1 VKGLVELSSGNIV
14 AVRGIGDVGS
24 AVAHRLFRAGY
35 RVWISDDPEPAA
47 PRRGMAFADA
57 AFDGSAE
64 LEGVTATVYDD
75 PAELAEALDAREGI
89 PAFLGDLFKVLQ
101 FLHPE
106 VLVDARMRKHAHP
119 ESQLELAPFTVGLG
133 PNFEAGVTTHVVI
146 ETQWGDDL
154 GKVLTSGRT
163 KELAGEPRNYGG
175 HARERFIYAPAAG
188 VFRTGHRIADRVEAG
203 GVVASID
210 GLDLKAPLA
219 GILRGLVHDGVMVP
233 ERAKVVEV
241 DPRCD
246 PSKVLGIGER
256 PGRIAEGVL
265 EAITKFHLD

>member
-1 VKGLVELSSGNIV
+1 MAVVC
-14 AVRGIGDVGS
+14 VRGIGDVGS

-35 RVWISDDPEPAA
+35 RVWISDDPAPAA
-47 PRRGMAFADA
+47 PRRGMSFADA

-64 LEGVTATVYDD
+64 LEGVTARVHGD
-75 PAELAEALDAREGI
+75 PGLLAEAIEARKVI
-89 PAFLGDLFKVLQ
+89 PVFLGDLFKVLQ
-101 FLHPE
+101 FVHPE

-133 PNFEAGVTTHVVI
+133 PNFEAGVTTHVVV
-146 ETQWGDDL
+146 ETQWGNDL
-154 GKVLTSGRT
+154 GNVLTSGRT

-175 HARERFIYAPAAG
+175 HARERFVYAPAAG
-188 VFRTGHRIADRVEAG
+188 VFRTGCRIADKVEAG
-203 GVVASID
+203 QVVASID
-210 GLDLKAPLA
+210 GLELKAPLA
-219 GILRGLVHDGVMVP
+219 GILRGLVHDGVSVP

-256 PGRIAEGVL
+256 PARIAEGVL
-265 EAITKFHLD
+265 QAIKGFDPD

>member
-1 VKGLVELSSGNIV
+1 MS
-14 AVRGIGDVGS
+14 
-24 AVAHRLFRAGY
+24 
-35 RVWISDDPEPAA
+35 
-47 PRRGMAFADA
+47 FADA

-64 LEGVTATVYDD
+64 LESVTATVHAD
-75 PAELAEALDAREGI
+75 PRLLSEALEAHEGI
-89 PAFLGDLFKVLQ
+89 PVFLGDLFEVLQ
-101 FLHPE
+101 FLHPD

-133 PNFEAGVTTHVVI
+133 PNFEAGMTTHVVV
-146 ETQWGDDL
+146 ETQWGEEL
-154 GKVLTSGRT
+154 GRVLSSGRT

-175 HARERFIYAPAAG
+175 HARQRFIYAPAAG
-188 VFRTGHRIADRVEAG
+188 VFRTSCSIADEVEAG
-203 GVVASID
+203 QVVASID
-210 GLDLKAPLA
+210 GLELKAPLS
-219 GILRGLVHDGVMVP
+219 GILRGLVHDGVCVP

-265 EAITKFHLD
+265 EAISSFSRP

>member
-1 VKGLVELSSGNIV
+1 MNSSLVV

-24 AVAHRLFRAGY
+24 AIAHRLFRAGH
-35 RVWISDDPEPAA
+35 RVWISDEPSPPA
-47 PRRGMAFADA
+47 PRRGMAFTDA
-57 AFDGSAE
+57 CFDGSAV
-64 LEGVTATVYDD
+64 LEGVTATWFDD
-75 PAELAEALDAREGI
+75 PGRLQEALQGRDEI
-89 PAFLGDLFKVLQ
+89 PVFVGDLFQVLRY
-101 FLHPE
+101 LETE

-119 ESQLELAPFTVGLG
+119 ESQLELAPLTIGLG
-133 PNFEAGVTTHVVI
+133 PNFEAGVTAHVVI

-175 HARERFIYAPAAG
+175 HARERFVYAPVAG
-188 VFRTGHRIADRVEAG
+188 VFRTDRRIADRVEPG
-203 GVVASID
+203 EVVAHID
-210 GLDLKAPLA
+210 NTALAAPLA
-219 GILRGLVHDGVMVP
+219 GILRGLVHDGVRVP

-246 PSKVLGIGER
+246 PSNVLGIGER

-265 EAITKFHLD
+265 EAIESGLAAFPD

>member
-1 VKGLVELSSGNIV
+1 MSSGNIV

-24 AVAHRLFRAGY
+24 AVAHRLFRDGY
-35 RVWISDDPEPAA
+35 RVWISDDPAPAA

-64 LEGVTATVYDD
+64 LEGVTATVYED
-75 PAELAEALDAREGI
+75 PEELAEALDGRAGI
-89 PAFLGDLFKVLQ
+89 PVFLGDLFKVLR
-101 FLHPE
+101 FLHTQ
-106 VLVDARMRKHAHP
+106 VVVDARMRKHAHP

-133 PNFEAGVTTHVVI
+133 PNFEAGVTATAVV

-188 VFRTGHRIADRVEAG
+188 VFRTDCRIADKVEAG
-203 GVVASID
+203 QVVASID
-210 GLDLKAPLA
+210 DAELKAPLA
-219 GILRGLVHDGVMVP
+219 GILRGLVHDGVTVP

-265 EAITKFHLD
+265 EAITKLHFD

>member
-1 VKGLVELSSGNIV
+1 M
-14 AVRGIGDVGS
+14 GS

-35 RVWISDDPEPAA
+35 RVWICDEPSPAA
-47 PRRGMAFADA
+47 PRRGMSFADA

-64 LEGVTATVYDD
+64 LEGVTATVHED
-75 PAELAEALDAREGI
+75 PSLLAEALEVREGI
-89 PAFLGDLFKVLQ
+89 PVFLGDLFEVLQ

-133 PNFEAGVTTHVVI
+133 PNFEAGMTTHVVV

-154 GKVLTSGRT
+154 GRVLASGRT

-188 VFRTGHRIADRVEAG
+188 IFRTTCGIAERVEAG
-203 GVVASID
+203 QVVATID
-210 GLDLKAPLA
+210 GLELKAPLA
-219 GILRGLVHDGVMVP
+219 GILRGLVHDGVTVA

-265 EAITKFHLD
+265 EAISAFSRP

>member
-1 VKGLVELSSGNIV
+1 M
-14 AVRGIGDVGS
+14 AVRGVGDVGS
-24 AVAHRLFRAGY
+24 AVAHRLFQAGY
-35 RVWISDDPEPAA
+35 RVWISDDPAPAA

-57 AFDGSAE
+57 AFEGSAE
-64 LEGVTATVYDD
+64 LEGVTATV
-75 PAELAEALDAREGI
+75 
-89 PAFLGDLFKVLQ
+89 
-101 FLHPE
+101 
-106 VLVDARMRKHAHP
+106 
-119 ESQLELAPFTVGLG
+119 
-133 PNFEAGVTTHVVI
+133 VI
-146 ETQWGDDL
+146 ETRWGDDL

-175 HARERFIYAPAAG
+175 HARERFIYTPAAG

-203 GVVASID
+203 EVVAYIG
-210 GLDLKAPLA
+210 GLELKSPLA
-219 GILRGLVHDGVMVP
+219 GILRGLVHDGVTVP

-265 EAITKFHLD
+265 EAIKSFHPD

>member
-1 VKGLVELSSGNIV
+1 MAVVC
-14 AVRGIGDVGS
+14 VRGIGDVGS

-35 RVWISDDPEPAA
+35 RVWISDDPAPAA
-47 PRRGMAFADA
+47 PRRGMSFADA

-64 LEGVTATVYDD
+64 LEGVTATVYGD
-75 PAELAEALDAREGI
+75 PGLLAEAIEARKVI
-89 PAFLGDLFKVLQ
+89 PVFLGDLFKVLQ
-101 FLHPE
+101 FVHPE

-133 PNFEAGVTTHVVI
+133 PNFEAGVTTHVVV
-146 ETQWGDDL
+146 ETQWGNDL
-154 GKVLTSGRT
+154 GNVLTSGRT

-188 VFRTGHRIADRVEAG
+188 VFRTGCRIADKVEAG
-203 GVVASID
+203 QVVASID
-210 GLDLKAPLA
+210 GLELKAPLA
-219 GILRGLVHDGVMVP
+219 GILRGLVHDGVSVP
-233 ERAKVVEV
+233 EKAKVVEV

-265 EAITKFHLD
+265 QAIKGFDPD